1 MIEDTFHLG
10 VKALIQNHD
19 NQLLVLRK
27 KPKRPQDANRVMW
40 DLPGGRIH
48 RGESLEMALE
58 REVFEETGLKNL
70 SNKSFLTMALTPSRI
85 PLVPH
90 DVGLILAVYLCPLK
104 GDLDVQ
110 LSEEHL
116 EFCWVL
122 PEKAAELLKPD
133 FPSELIEKVHR
144 PTVDIA

>member
-1 MIEDTFHLG
+1 MSEDSFHLG
-10 VKALIQNHD
+10 VKALIQNTD

-27 KPKRPQDANRVMW
+27 RPKRPQDAGRVVW

-70 SNKSFLTMALTPSRI
+70 FDKSFLTMALTPSRI

-90 DVGLILAVYLCPLK
+90 DVGL
-104 GDLDVQ
+104 
-110 LSEEHL
+110 
-116 EFCWVL
+116 
-122 PEKAAELLKPD
+122 
-133 FPSELIEKVHR
+133 
-144 PTVDIA
+144 